1 MNMPINNLTNL
12 TLTTERTLKHSY
24 MTISPV
30 SLSQESHELNMLLHS
45 QIPSALPV
53 HLDEST
59 GEPAMR
65 YDVSGLECLR
75 ARYQNRLMGYPEIA
89 DFLHSLDAMLTTLE
103 EYFLSENSL
112 LLSPDTVFFDEEK
125 KCFYYTLL
133 PGQEINFTE
142 DLKRMLKFILEQID
156 YSQDRTVILAY
167 SLFQESSKD
176 FFTIQSLIHI
186 TDLNLEKESKA
197 SEEPT
202 RLTNKSQALSRT
214 QDMPFTEIKDGILM
228 LREEAALP
236 TASEAG
242 IQDGLI
248 HNSEDDWT
256 HEDLYTF
263 PSDRELDPLSPQNEN
278 TCCKTAGLKDN
289 EFPEVSD
296 LSKVGSGSFIKALF
310 HKTNKAEPASSASAS
325 EKPKS
330 KELKETLNI
339 EKRDRAIHRKLI
351 LSLAFMALLPSLIW
365 FLKGAAVFKR
375 LFPLILVL
383 EIGCAVVTALDVL
396 MAKLPEE

>member
-1 MNMPINNLTNL
+1 M
-12 TLTTERTLKHSY
+12 EHSLKHSY

-30 SLSQESHELNMLLHS
+30 SLSPESHELNMLFHS

-53 HLDEST
+53 HLDESSD
-59 GEPAMR
+59 EPAMR
-65 YDVSGLECLR
+65 YDVSGMECLR
-75 ARYQNRLMGYPEIA
+75 ARYENRLMGYQEIA

-125 KCFYYTLL
+125 KRFFYTLL
-133 PGQEINFTE
+133 PGQEIDFTE
-142 DLKRMLKFILEQID
+142 NLKRVLKYILEQID

-176 FFTIQSLIHI
+176 FFTMQSLIHI
-186 TDLNLEKESKA
+186 TDLNLEKESKVSKEHA
-197 SEEPT
+197 K
-202 RLTNKSQALSRT
+202 LTAKSQKLSGT

-228 LREEAALP
+228 LREETPLP
-236 TASEAG
+236 AASEAD

-248 HNSEDDWT
+248 HNLEDDLV
-256 HEDLYTF
+256 HEDLYVF
-263 PSDRELDPLSPQNEN
+263 PSERTSDPLSPQNEN
-278 TCCKTAGLKDN
+278 SCCKTANLKKN
-289 EFPEVSD
+289 EFPEISD
-296 LSKVGSGSFIKALF
+296 LSKAGSGSFIKALF
-310 HKTNKAEPASSASAS
+310 HKKSQTEPDSSVSD
-325 EKPKS
+325 KPKS
-330 KELKETLNI
+330 KKLKETLEI
-339 EKRDRAIHRKLI
+339 EKRDQTIHRKLI

-383 EIGCAVVTALDVL
+383 EVGCAVVTALDVL